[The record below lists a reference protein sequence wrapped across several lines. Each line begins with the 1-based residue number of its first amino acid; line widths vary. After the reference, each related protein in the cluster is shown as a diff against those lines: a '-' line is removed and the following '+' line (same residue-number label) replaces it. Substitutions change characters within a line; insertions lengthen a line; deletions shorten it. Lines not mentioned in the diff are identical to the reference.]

1 MEQRS
6 SQLKVKS
13 EMKAIKLVVVLAAI
27 VVAAAFAVSKLDT
40 RDLNAVVIH
49 PSDFR

>member
-1 MEQRS
+1 
-6 SQLKVKS
+6 
-13 EMKAIKLVVVLAAI
+13 MKAIKLVVVLAAI
-27 VVAAAFAVSKLDT
+27 VVAIAFVVSKLNA